1 MKILVSLFIVQ
12 GVAILLS
19 LFKLIS
25 RELMMQVLRFSYGSF
40 LIFSGVVKILDPLGF
55 SYKLQEYFEVFG
67 IEWMNDF
74 TLLMSIFICALEIVI
89 GILLIYGLYVK
100 KILQLNLL
108 LMVGF
113 TFLTFYSAYFNAVT
127 DCGCFGDF
135 MKLDPWFSFQKDIV
149 LLVVSSFLLLYHK
162 TIRPIYNVKR
172 LQRSLLIVICIIG
185 FFPIYALSHL
195 PMVDFRAYSIGSN
208 IGTNE
213 CFLKMQNKINL
224 KIFGIMN

>member
-74 TLLMSIFICALEIVI
+74 TLLMSIFICAL
-89 GILLIYGLYVK
+89 K
-100 KILQLNLL
+100 LL
-108 LMVGF
+108 LVYYSYMV
-113 TFLTFYSAYFNAVT
+113 
-127 DCGCFGDF
+127 C
-135 MKLDPWFSFQKDIV
+135 M
-149 LLVVSSFLLLYHK
+149 
-162 TIRPIYNVKR
+162 
-172 LQRSLLIVICIIG
+172 
-185 FFPIYALSHL
+185 
-195 PMVDFRAYSIGSN
+195 
-208 IGTNE
+208 
-213 CFLKMQNKINL
+213 
-224 KIFGIMN
+224 